1 MVNLVNE
8 EAGSDFQDATAGG
21 RGWPRTAGNC
31 NAPSSRAPRHW
42 CRWALE
48 RGIPRDVWEWLSSI
62 PRSGAVLQPVCP
74 LSSLVT
80 QPSLWCSACV
90 SPVPCHLC
98 PAGLPHPR
106 CSREAVLLSLCPVL
120 TSAAFPGFVCPWE
133 PNPGTELPAH
143 LTQTHLFVS
152 TMLLSVFGSA
162 ETHRSGMDPPH
173 VNVCCSPYFSISF
186 YPGGTNAA
194 GDIMVFYAGVL
205 SVLATLVQRIFSF
218 PLVLL

>member
-1 MVNLVNE
+1 MT
-8 EAGSDFQDATAGG
+8 QDSWELQCSIIQSSSPLLQMGTGARDPEGCVGVAQQHSQIRSCPAARVSPQLSGDTA
-21 RGWPRTAGNC
+21 
-31 NAPSSRAPRHW
+31 
-42 CRWALE
+42 L
-48 RGIPRDVWEWLSSI
+48 
-62 PRSGAVLQPVCP
+62 PVVQCVC
-74 LSSLVT
+74 VT
-80 QPSLWCSACV
+80 CTV
-90 SPVPCHLC
+90 SPVPCWAPSSPLFQGSC
-98 PAGLPHPR
+98 P
-106 CSREAVLLSLCPVL
+106 AVLLSLCPVL

-194 GDIMVFYAGVL
+194 GDIMVFNAGVL